1 MPRPSLPCGQHG
13 MLALGIC
20 RGNDPRHT
28 TTHGHENGGASHG
41 ISEPARWNS
50 DPSLFGDLHRTWGWL
65 LAVGILSVILGILGL
80 GMTVM
85 LTLVSVLY
93 FGVLMI
99 VMGGVQVVQTFKCA
113 GWKSVVLHALIG
125 LLYVVAGL
133 VIVRRPLLASLT
145 LTWTLAV
152 ILVAVG
158 VMRIVLGVQHRGTA
172 GWGWAV
178 FGGAITVLLGLM
190 ILAKWPLDA
199 LWVIGLFLAIEL
211 IVNGWTMVF
220 VALAARAA
228 GRTMPAPGQ
237 APGAARA

>member
-1 MPRPSLPCGQHG
+1 MASTNPL
-13 MLALGIC
+13 
-20 RGNDPRHT
+20 
-28 TTHGHENGGASHG
+28 TH
-41 ISEPARWNS
+41 P
-50 DPSLFGDLHRTWGWL
+50 LFGDLHRTWGWL

-80 GMTVM
+80 GMTLT

-99 VMGGVQVVQTFKCA
+99 VVGGVQLVQTFKSA
-113 GWKSVVLHALIG
+113 GWKSVVLHAIIA

-133 VIVRRPLLASLT
+133 VIVSRPLLASLA
-145 LTWTLAV
+145 LTGTLAV
-152 ILVAVG
+152 ILIVVG
-158 VMRIVLGVQHRGTA
+158 VMRVVLGLQHRGTT

-178 FGGAITVLLGLM
+178 FGGIVTVILGLM
-190 ILAKWPLDA
+190 ILARWPLDA

-228 GRTMPAPGQ
+228 SRAMPPPGQ
-237 APGAARA
+237 APPAARA